1 MYFRRITKQFFIL
14 GLVLVILMGS
24 INYSLSN
31 FSRIEHTSTGA
42 VYTYEGDKTVCL
54 IEGTAHSL
62 KQWHQ
67 KLLFAFRAVGAPVAN
82 PNPTYDSPNN
92 RT

>member
-1 MYFRRITKQFFIL
+1 MYLRRLTKQFL
-14 GLVLVILMGS
+14 TLALVLIILMSS

-31 FSRIEHTSTGA
+31 FSKAEHVSTGA
-42 VYTYEGDKTVCL
+42 VYTADGSKTVCL

-67 KLLFAFRAVGAPVAN
+67 KLLLAFRAAGGPSTN
-82 PNPTYDSPNN
+82 PAPTYDSSND